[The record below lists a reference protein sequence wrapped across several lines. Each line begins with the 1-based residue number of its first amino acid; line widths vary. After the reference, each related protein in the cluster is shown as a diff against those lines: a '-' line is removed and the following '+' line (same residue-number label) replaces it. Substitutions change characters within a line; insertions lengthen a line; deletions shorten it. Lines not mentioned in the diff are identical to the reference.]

1 MQPRIHGD
9 RGLRL
14 GFAALQ
20 MLYWCTYGSST
31 TYIVSYVTAVRNIS
45 ASLAGSL
52 MAVYMLGACLGQLFI
67 AGICDRRQ
75 NNRVVFM
82 GGMALTLLLWYGVYL
97 TPNVPVMFILF
108 CLQGAIQSTC
118 SSIMDTW
125 LIRSFPGDPNAYSPI
140 RSVGSITYSALM
152 LVMGFSIERIGH
164 GIMLAL
170 PTLFAIGGVV
180 TAWFMPEIPPLA
192 SHPAGPKQKEKGAS
206 LLTLGMM
213 IWMFIISLA
222 IMGIARMPILNM
234 NVLIMENIGGT
245 VEHSGISISF
255 NTVGE
260 FVMMCFLARFLVRFS
275 ARSRMLLSV
284 FMYIAS
290 TIVMALT
297 RSIFPM
303 YIAYLINGMA
313 YGVFLP
319 ACRQYVNETSPRNL
333 LNRLHGLSD
342 VAFNNVG
349 GLVGSQLSGM
359 VIDRWNS
366 VVMLWA
372 AVAFE
377 STSFAIMSLLGR
389 FKKKNSAAG

>member
-31 TYIVSYVTAVRNIS
+31 TYIVSYVTSVRNIS

-52 MAVYMLGACLGQLFI
+52 MAVFMLGSCLGQLLI
-67 AGICDRRQ
+67 NGICDRKQ

-97 TPNVPVMFILF
+97 TPSVPVMFVLF
-108 CLQGAIQSTC
+108 FLQGAIQSTC
-118 SSIMDTW
+118 SSVMDTW
-125 LIRSFPGDPNAYSPI
+125 LIRSFPTDPNAYSPI

-164 GIMLAL
+164 SVMLVL
-170 PTLFAIGGVV
+170 PTLFAAGAVI

-192 SHPAGPKQKEKGAS
+192 HPVKAKQKEKGAS
-206 LLTLGMM
+206 LMTLGMM
-213 IWMFIISLA
+213 VWMFIISLS
-222 IMGIARMPILNM
+222 IMGTARMPILNM

-260 FVMMCFLARFLVRFS
+260 FVMMCFLARLLVRFS

-284 FMYIAS
+284 FMYIFS
-290 TIVMALT
+290 TIIMAAS

-319 ACRQYVNETSPRNL
+319 ACRQYVNETSPKNL

-359 VIDRWNS
+359 VIDRWS
-366 VVMLWA
+366 TVVMLWG

-377 STSFAIMSLLGR
+377 SVSFAIMAFLGR
-389 FKKKNSAAG
+389 FKKKEA